1 MRELLSNLKIQTP
14 EQLFVKDP
22 ESSDLGKRIV
32 EQSIILIDD
41 LGFESFTFK
50 KLGAAIGS
58 PESTIYRYFENKH
71 KLLLYLI
78 SWYWAWLEYRVAFA
92 TANVDAHAEQLRNS
106 IYAICETVKQDQNF
120 SHVNEEILQRIVI
133 AESSKAFL
141 TKEVDNENK
150 NGYFQN
156 YKSLIER
163 LVRIITAIAPDFQ
176 HPRTLASTLLEA
188 NHLQKFFGEHM
199 PSITDCERKDDQL
212 IEFIETMTFSILN
225 HGTKRS

>member
-1 MRELLSNLKIQTP
+1 MRDLLGNLKMQIP
-14 EQLFVKDP
+14 GQLFVKDP

-32 EQSIILIDD
+32 EHSIILIND
-41 LGFESFTFK
+41 LGFENFTFK

-92 TANVDAHAEQLRNS
+92 TANVGTNEEQLRNS
-106 IYAICETVKQDQNF
+106 IYAICETVTQDQNF
-120 SHVNEEILQRIVI
+120 SHVNEELLQRIVI
-133 AESSKAFL
+133 SESSKAFL
-141 TKEVDNENK
+141 TKEIDLENK

-156 YKSLIER
+156 YKNLIER
-163 LVRIITAIAPDFQ
+163 LVRIIEGINPGFK
-176 HPRTLASTLLEA
+176 HPRTLASTLLEV

-199 PSITDCERKDDQL
+199 PSITDCGRKDEQL
-212 IEFIETMTFSILN
+212 TQFIEIMTSSILN
-225 HGTKRS
+225 YGIKRS

>member
-58 PESTIYRYFENKH
+58 PESTIYRYFDNKH